1 MKKNNFVVCITGAS
15 GVIYGIRLIEEL
27 SKVGKVYVVVSKNGY
42 IVMEKEHKIK
52 KTDFFNRFSK
62 NKNVNIVS
70 EKDISSKL
78 ASGSVLSQFKSV
90 VVAPCSMSTLGAI
103 ANGINYNLIHRIS
116 EVALKERVK
125 LILLV
130 REMPYSLIH
139 IENMKK
145 ITLSGGIIAP
155 ASPSFYH
162 HPTTVEDM
170 VNFVVGKVLDLMDI
184 KNNLYKRWNDKNGN

>member
-1 MKKNNFVVCITGAS
+1 MKENKFVVCITGAS
-15 GVIYGIRLIEEL
+15 GVIYGIRLMEEL

-52 KTDFFNRFSK
+52 KTDFLKKYFN
-62 NKNVNIVS
+62 NPNIEIVS
-70 EKDISSKL
+70 DRNIASKL
-78 ASGSVLSQFKSV
+78 ASGSFLTNFKGV
-90 VVAPCSMSTLGAI
+90 IIAPCSMSTLGAI
-103 ANGINYNLIHRIS
+103 ANGVNYNLIHRIS

-139 IENMKK
+139 IENMRK

-162 HPTTVEDM
+162 YPTTVEDM
-170 VNFVVGKVLDLMDI
+170 VNFVVGKILDLI
-184 KNNLYKRWNDKNGN
+184 GIENNLYRRWNNRDEN

>member
-15 GVIYGIRLIEEL
+15 GVIYGIRLMEEL

-52 KTDFFNRFSK
+52 KTEFLKKYINNPNIR
-62 NKNVNIVS
+62 IVS
-70 EKDISSKL
+70 DRNIASTL
-78 ASGSVLSQFKSV
+78 ASGSFLTNFKGV
-90 VVAPCSMSTLGAI
+90 VIAPCSMSTLGAI
-103 ANGINYNLIHRIS
+103 ANGVNYNLIHRIS
-116 EVALKERVK
+116 EVALKERIK

-145 ITLSGGIIAP
+145 ITLSGGIIVP

-184 KNNLYKRWNDKNGN
+184 KNNLYKRWNNKNEN

>member
-1 MKKNNFVVCITGAS
+1 
-15 GVIYGIRLIEEL
+15 
-27 SKVGKVYVVVSKNGY
+27 
-42 IVMEKEHKIK
+42 
-52 KTDFFNRFSK
+52 
-62 NKNVNIVS
+62 
-70 EKDISSKL
+70 
-78 ASGSVLSQFKSV
+78 
-90 VVAPCSMSTLGAI
+90 MSTLGAI